1 MAAPG
6 FISVVPYSSTTPG
19 AVPSAGN
26 MVTSEIAV
34 NSADRLMYVKG
45 PAGTVI
51 TIGNGA
57 TGAGG
62 DQIFIQNGQ
71 TVTAS
76 YSIPVGFNAM
86 STGPIAIN
94 AGVTVTVPANSV
106 WAII

>member
-1 MAAPG
+1 MAQPG
-6 FISVVPYSSTTPG
+6 FIAVVPYSSTTAG

-26 MVTSEIAV
+26 MQTSEIAV
-34 NSADRLMYVKG
+34 NSADRLMYVKS
-45 PAGTVI
+45 PAGTVV

-62 DQIFIQNGQ
+62 DQIFVQNGQ

-76 YSIPVGFNAM
+76 YSIPVGYNAM
-86 STGPIAIN
+86 TTGPVAIN
-94 AGVTVTVPANSV
+94 AGVTVTIPDGSV

>member
-1 MAAPG
+1 MAQSG
-6 FISVVPYSSTTPG
+6 FTPVIPYNSTTPG
-19 AVPSAGN
+19 AVPSASN

-34 NSADRLMYVKG
+34 NSADRLMYVKS
-45 PAGTVI
+45 PAGAVV

-62 DQIFIQNGQ
+62 DQIFVENGQ

-76 YSIPVGFNAM
+76 YTIPTNFNAM
-86 STGPIAIN
+86 STGPISIN

>member
-1 MAAPG
+1 MAQPG
-6 FISVVPYSSTTPG
+6 FIAVVPYNSTTAG

-26 MVTSEIAV
+26 MQTSEIAV
-34 NSADRLMYVKG
+34 NSADRLMYVKS
-45 PAGTVI
+45 PAGTVV

-62 DQIFIQNGQ
+62 DQIFVQNGQ

-76 YSIPVGFNAM
+76 YTVPTGVNAM
-86 STGPIAIN
+86 STGPLTIN
-94 AGVTVTVPANSV
+94 SSVVVTISSGSV